1 MEETDRMLMLEPTEF
16 LFHVLKKNKSM
27 KPEEKFA
34 ILAEVGVLNEEEEWS
49 YADAKIE
56 NLVAPYGG
64 SRMLHPRKQLV
75 LVEQFGDLLESC
87 RSRRQES
94 YIDLAQRVV
103 IKLIK
108 ACAFLRPK
116 LKGSSQ
122 PIDQLF
128 DQCVAELSF
137 LSRDAAVAAVEGVD
151 GRGEKQ
157 CASEDDGIIPRVG
170 RGSTV
175 DESVLDDMFLRIVD
189 LVQSPF
195 LAGNRSRQSMV
206 LETALALTATT
217 VEESIPG
224 LGLERRYKEI
234 LGLLKKEQIIEA

>member
-195 LAGNRSRQSMV
+195 LEDQLTRQLKV
-206 LETALALTATT
+206 LEAAVPLTTATL
-217 VEESIPG
+217 ELAIPE
-224 LGLERRYKEI
+224 LDFKRQYNEA
-234 LGLLKKEQIIEA
+234 LLIIKKEQIIEA